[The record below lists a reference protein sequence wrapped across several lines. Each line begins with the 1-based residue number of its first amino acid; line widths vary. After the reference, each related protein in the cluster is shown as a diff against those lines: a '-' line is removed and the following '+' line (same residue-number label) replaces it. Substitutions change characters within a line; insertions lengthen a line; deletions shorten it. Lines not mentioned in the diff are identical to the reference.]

1 MLWTNFDEI
10 FRTIIICNAR
20 NKHLYFAGEPE
31 CEVNL
36 GFLREFLP
44 LQDTGNC
51 TNLLITR

>member
-20 NKHLYFAGEPE
+20 NKRLYFAGEPE